1 MRFMKKE
8 SSFKIG
14 NFIEM
19 LGGSLLRGLGCGL
32 LIVANVGSDPITTFN
47 VGFAKLLKVEPVV
60 TFIITN
66 LIFIILLLF
75 LDKKKIGIG
84 TVFSTLMISQGVL
97 IASLLNPYLQ
107 GVNEYVIFAIAIIIS
122 AIGISMYAD
131 ANIGIS
137 ALDGC
142 VFALHD
148 KIKIPI
154 RYAKIGMDILFL
166 LFGFLMQSQIGIGTI
181 ISLIVMG
188 PLVDLFYKIIKKG
201 HKSEV
206 NPK

>member
-1 MRFMKKE
+1 MKKE
-8 SSFKIG
+8 SLFKISS
-14 NFIEM
+14 FIEM

-32 LIVANVGSDPITTFN
+32 LIVANIGGDPITTFN
-47 VGFAKLLKVEPVV
+47 VGFAKLLTVEPVI

-66 LIFIILLLF
+66 IIFIILLLF
-75 LDKKKIGIG
+75 LDRKKIGIG
-84 TVFSTLMISQGVL
+84 TIFSTLMISQGVL
-97 IASLLNPYLQ
+97 IASLLNPYL
-107 GVNEYVIFAIAIIIS
+107 GGISGYIIFTVAIIIS
-122 AIGISMYAD
+122 ALGISMYAD

-148 KIKIPI
+148 KTKIPI

-166 LFGFLMQSQIGIGTI
+166 LLGFLMKSQIGVGTI

-188 PLVDLFYKIIKKG
+188 PLVDLFYKLIKKG
-201 HKSEV
+201 HKS
-206 NPK
+206 